1 LDYSTA
7 YNHHERLLGVMD
19 GLYMNA
25 RLTKTRHHKLRKD
38 VKLYVWEDEGLKR
51 CPQWVKISLVQ
62 HCEHLSKNISE
73 WQRWAYKGSD
83 GKLYLSYTDLSKD
96 DQNKVDLGEIEGH
109 HYWLEETNKDI
120 IVRGDDGILTIT
132 KTRRLTE
139 FYY

>member
-1 LDYSTA
+1 
-7 YNHHERLLGVMD
+7 MD